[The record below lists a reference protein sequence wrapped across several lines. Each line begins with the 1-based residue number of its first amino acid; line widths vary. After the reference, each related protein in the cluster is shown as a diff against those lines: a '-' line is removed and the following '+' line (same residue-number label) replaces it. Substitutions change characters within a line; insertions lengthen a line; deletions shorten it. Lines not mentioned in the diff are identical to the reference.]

1 MNFIKRKL
9 KSDNLIERITF
20 CIICFFGLFLTVTI
34 LSYFLLPEGV
44 LIGKQSANFEMSAN
58 IFCSSIQIFMW
69 NMISVTVIVIGSLF
83 AQKKIED
90 KNYLSIGYTAFFVL
104 TIINAVT
111 LGTWSFSVQT
121 EAVPLIERLVGFF
134 NIINNGGLLEMLGQ
148 LFVVT
153 SLASISIVLISAKKT
168 TTKKLSDIK
177 LNKYEKIGVLI
188 GITLIYIG
196 ALIESISIVSI

>member
-1 MNFIKRKL
+1 MNFIKGKL
-9 KSDNLIERITF
+9 KSDNLLERITF

-44 LIGKQSANFEMSAN
+44 LMGKQSANFETSVN
-58 IFCSSIQIFMW
+58 IFSSSMQIFMW
-69 NMISVTVIVIGSLF
+69 NMISVIVIVIGSLF
-83 AQKKIED
+83 AQKKVED

-104 TIINAVT
+104 IIINAVT

-121 EAVPLIERLVGFF
+121 ESVPLIERIVGIF

-148 LFVVT
+148 IFIVT
-153 SLASISIVLISAKKT
+153 SLANISIVLINVKKI

-177 LNKYEKIGVLI
+177 LNKCEKIAVLI
-188 GITLIYIG
+188 GIILIYVG

>member
-9 KSDNLIERITF
+9 KNDNLIVRIAF
-20 CIICFFGLFLTVTI
+20 CTICFLGLFLAATI
-34 LSYFLLPEGV
+34 LSYFLLPEGI
-44 LIGKQSANFEMSAN
+44 LIGKQSANFETSAN
-58 IFCSSIQIFMW
+58 IFYSSIQIFMW

-90 KNYLSIGYTAFFVL
+90 KNYLSIGYTVFFVL
-104 TIINAVT
+104 IIINAVT

-121 EAVPLIERLVGFF
+121 EAVPLMERIVGFF

-148 LFVVT
+148 LFIVT
-153 SLASISIVLISAKKT
+153 SLASISIILINAKKT

-177 LNKYEKIGVLI
+177 LNKFEKIGVLI
-188 GITLIYIG
+188 GIALIYLG
-196 ALIESISIVSI
+196 ALIESVAIVSV